1 VGPVFAQ
8 EEDRMWTERE
18 MDDFYDEFEALLLAH
33 NILARNLIRKGLVDQ
48 QDWSA
53 DIRAASDDERLRPE
67 VRATMSRILASV
79 TKAAR
84 GRADG
89 NG

>member
-1 VGPVFAQ
+1 
-8 EEDRMWTERE
+8 MWTERE

-53 DIRAASDDERLRPE
+53 DIRAAADDERLRPE

-84 GRADG
+84 GRAEG